1 MEVRADTFNEKYIT
15 CQCKDLV
22 HMEKGD
28 YQYQDPM
35 AGESIFY
42 SIKSVL
48 VNLGSNNKWR
58 LCRIVTPTA
67 GDIPERMIFLSH

>member
-1 MEVRADTFNEKYIT
+1 
-15 CQCKDLV
+15 
-22 HMEKGD
+22 MEKGD